1 MALLRERIPSFPT
14 SFTTLR
20 ATLRLLY
27 RSNPRAFVVSA
38 IASLPEPLFFPALLL
53 VLHQMLQAITGPDGR
68 VQLSPTAVA
77 ARMALGARLLIQR
90 LRIIVRQAS
99 STFLPQ
105 KAWGAISN

>member
-1 MALLRERIPSFPT
+1 MGVRGGRFAGFRT

-20 ATLRLLY
+20 ETLQLLY
-27 RSNPRAFVVSA
+27 RGHPRAFVVSA

-53 VLHQMLQAITGPDGR
+53 VLHQMLQAITGPNGR

-77 ARMALGARLLIQR
+77 AGIALVALLLIQR